1 MKKPSMFPVYDP
13 AKDGNKFEWIIRQAA
28 VLHEKQGKERMNRPR
43 FDPLTRRPIPASA
56 SAKSARS

>member
-28 VLHEKQGKERMNRPR
+28 VLHDKQGKERMNRPR
-43 FDPLTRRPIPASA
+43 FDPLTGRQIPASVP
-56 SAKSARS
+56 AKSARP